1 MAYVVLKGEKKL
13 ADVVRR
19 TYGELNAADAKRV
32 EAALLRA
39 NPQLA
44 QPQELKPGVIVV
56 TPAVPGVRAADTER
70 GEAPARE
77 AVVDLGNSLDEYRKQ
92 LAAAHKQEQEDRGAL
107 AALLKSKELKAA
119 VGQHPDGE
127 KYVASVAAAV
137 KERAAEHDRRTAFL
151 RTLTQAKNDLDELA
165 GKLG

>member
-19 TYGELNAADAKRV
+19 SYGELNAADAKRV

-44 QPQELKPGVIVV
+44 QPQELKAGVIVV
-56 TPAVPGVRAADTER
+56 TPAVPGVRAADGER

-92 LAAAHKQEQEDRGAL
+92 LAAAQRQEQEERTAVG
-107 AALLKSKELKAA
+107 ALLKSKELKAA
-119 VGQHPDGE
+119 VGHHPDGE
-127 KYVASVAAAV
+127 KYVAGVAAAL
-137 KERAAEHDRRTAFL
+137 KARGEEHDRRTAFL
-151 RTLTQAKNDLDELA
+151 RTLTQAKSDLDELA
-165 GKLG
+165 SKLG